1 MRCPECT
8 QRNSVAAR
16 SCKFCGKKFEKKSNA
31 LPVKIIGALLG
42 VGLLVGVAS
51 AVVPRFGGQQEN
63 LKALA
68 DKISFGPKSAEEA
81 QKMKVELDAALLDFL
96 KRNGSLPSADLL
108 TKLQS
113 KLPTSIFEVL
123 VFDLP
128 RGMKLVEVDCVL
140 QPSDYLVVA
149 DKQGPKVTQ
158 LYGLDVFDDAVL
170 IRGASDASLV
180 MLGHTNADIKKNPNV
195 KVISLLPNGNISDRT
210 SKLVPPVKGTGTAAF
225 ESNKQDIKLERQLVE
240 TALGEELFKGD
251 LKFAESPF
259 KTTLRWKG
267 GRYAPEYSLGSSQF
281 AALYAV
287 ATSLTDPS
295 QREQFGLYLNDPAKE
310 FLKSVS
316 DNPVAAPPGFVIA
329 KIDESKGSA
338 SSGRRRRRS
347 ASRSSDQVTYS
358 LASGKRTFSVT
369 VRGGNGQRWT
379 VASIEET
386 APEARSETVASQS
399 APVVET
405 PVPGIESKIV
415 EKQPSRE
422 DRRADERKAAEEA
435 RRKAAEQK
443 KAEEAARLAEKKQA
457 EKERKA
463 AQEAER
469 KKTASSSGGGE
480 MATTPKRV
488 TMRRGPGHRYG
499 KVLVTSRGERVKVL
513 GKENGWYKISV
524 NGKQGYVYGSYVKMD
539 SGSSAVA
546 EKPSREE
553 SRKASSSSSSKSSE
567 KTASSSKK
575 DKNKVK
581 MANGK
586 ASKSSDVAVEEPDF
600 VP

>member
-16 SCKFCGKKFEKKSNA
+16 SCKFCGKKFEKKA
-31 LPVKIIGALLG
+31 KAIPIKIIGALLG

-51 AVVPRFGGQQEN
+51 AVVPRIGGQQEN

-180 MLGHTNADIKKNPNV
+180 MLGHTNVDIKKNPNV

-210 SKLVPPVKGTGTAAF
+210 AKVVPPVKGTGTAAF

-259 KTTLRWKG
+259 KTVLRWKG
-267 GRYAPEYSLGSSQF
+267 GKYAPEYSLGSSQF

-295 QREQFGLYLNDPAKE
+295 QKEQFALYLNDPAKE
-310 FLKSVS
+310 FLKSVT
-316 DNPVAAPPGFVIA
+316 DNPVASPPGFVIA
-329 KIDESKGSA
+329 KIDESKAAA

-347 ASRSSDQVTYS
+347 PSRSSDQVTYS

-386 APEARSETVASQS
+386 APEVPTDTVATQS
-399 APVVET
+399 APAVET

-422 DRRADERKAAEEA
+422 DRRAEERRAAEEA
-435 RRKAAEQK
+435 RKQAA

-457 EKERKA
+457 EKERK
-463 AQEAER
+463 EAER
-469 KKTASSSGGGE
+469 KKTAFSSGGGE

-524 NGKQGYVYGSYVKMD
+524 NGKQGYVYGSYVRMD
-539 SGSSAVA
+539 SGSGAVA

-553 SRKASSSSSSKSSE
+553 SRKASASSSSKSSE
-567 KTASSSKK
+567 KTASSSSSKK

-586 ASKSSDVAVEEPDF
+586 ASKNADVAVEEPDF

>member
-16 SCKFCGKKFEKKSNA
+16 SCKFCGKKFEKKTNA

-51 AVVPRFGGQQEN
+51 AVVPRFGGQQES

-96 KRNGSLPSADLL
+96 KKNGSLPSADLL

-180 MLGHTNADIKKNPNV
+180 MLGHTNIDIKKKPNV
-195 KVISLLPNGNISDRT
+195 KVIALLPNGNISDRT
-210 SKLVPPVKGTGTAAF
+210 SKLVPPVRGTGTAAF

-240 TALGEELFKGD
+240 TALAEELFKGD
-251 LKFAESPF
+251 LRFAESPF

-295 QREQFGLYLNDPAKE
+295 QKEQFGLYLNDPAKE

-316 DNPVAAPPGFVIA
+316 DNPVAAPPGFFIA
-329 KIDESKGSA
+329 KIDESRGAA

-386 APEARSETVASQS
+386 APEARSETVATQS
-399 APVVET
+399 APAIET

-422 DRRADERKAAEEA
+422 DRRAEERQAAEEA

-463 AQEAER
+463 EAER
-469 KKTASSSGGGE
+469 KKAASSSGGGE
-480 MATTPKRV
+480 MATTPRRV

-524 NGKQGYVYGSYVKMD
+524 DGKQGYVYGSYVKMD

-546 EKPSREE
+546 ERPAREE
-553 SRKASSSSSSKSSE
+553 SRKTSASSSKSSE

-575 DKNKVK
+575 NKVK
-581 MANGK
+581 MASGK
-586 ASKSSDVAVEEPDF
+586 ASKSADVAVEEPDF